1 MKQRSLA
8 VTAALGAATAVL
20 LVQPA
25 AAQKDKGQLR
35 VATQSPIVGV
45 SYYLDPKPESTFLAR
60 AVYDG
65 LVTFDRKA
73 KKLAPLLAKS
83 WKRINPTTVEFQLR
97 DDVKWHDGEKFD
109 ADDVVY
115 TFAWL
120 TDKKTKIRFKRNW
133 AHIKEFQKVGPHT
146 VRMITKKPT
155 PFDMMRLAYRSE
167 IVPQH
172 LHSKAANKL
181 DYVRKAVGT
190 GMYKTVLVD
199 KNKGIFLERNKD
211 FKHGGSKR
219 GTNIDKLSM
228 LFIPDQG
235 AQIAAYSVGGLEA
248 IRSIDLDVA
257 ESLVNRYKDSELQ
270 VAQGLSWR
278 YIALDAKGR
287 SGNSPLTDVRVRKA
301 LMMAVDTRELDKIVT
316 GRHPV
321 SRVPSQ
327 MCWRIQVGCDFSKKA
342 PAYDLAA
349 AKKLMAE
356 AGHANGFKLE
366 ITTFTSASIRGSAE
380 IISAQLKKIG
390 VTATVKPLVIGAYR
404 KKQRQGKIQMMVGGY
419 PGGGMPDVAGTTSF
433 IYAAPKS
440 RDYHGDEALKKL
452 GRQVLSQMDP
462 GKRKAVARE
471 MFDRAAEMAYFKVL
485 GPGPTVWVRRK
496 SVSIDGG
503 AITSFG
509 VFPSG
514 LRFN

>member
-190 GMYKTVLVD
+190 GM
-199 KNKGIFLERNKD
+199 
-211 FKHGGSKR
+211 
-219 GTNIDKLSM
+219 
-228 LFIPDQG
+228 
-235 AQIAAYSVGGLEA
+235 
-248 IRSIDLDVA
+248 
-257 ESLVNRYKDSELQ
+257 
-270 VAQGLSWR
+270 
-278 YIALDAKGR
+278 
-287 SGNSPLTDVRVRKA
+287 
-301 LMMAVDTRELDKIVT
+301 
-316 GRHPV
+316 
-321 SRVPSQ
+321 
-327 MCWRIQVGCDFSKKA
+327 
-342 PAYDLAA
+342 
-349 AKKLMAE
+349 
-356 AGHANGFKLE
+356 
-366 ITTFTSASIRGSAE
+366 
-380 IISAQLKKIG
+380 
-390 VTATVKPLVIGAYR
+390 
-404 KKQRQGKIQMMVGGY
+404 
-419 PGGGMPDVAGTTSF
+419 
-433 IYAAPKS
+433 
-440 RDYHGDEALKKL
+440 
-452 GRQVLSQMDP
+452 
-462 GKRKAVARE
+462 
-471 MFDRAAEMAYFKVL
+471 
-485 GPGPTVWVRRK
+485 
-496 SVSIDGG
+496 
-503 AITSFG
+503 
-509 VFPSG
+509 
-514 LRFN
+514 